1 MLLFRIIMI
10 SCMLI
15 VFIVM
20 FATLSSANKPKKN
33 MFMAVTLPYDVLESD
48 FIKEIQKEY
57 KSLCN
62 KVYIIMLLTAI
73 PCIFPFWIFKNITVY
88 IFYML
93 IWCLVFS
100 YYGII
105 PFKLMN
111 RKVKAEKSKNNWF
124 VGEKKVVYC
133 DIKTTMLKNKMPI
146 SNKYFL
152 IPLLI
157 SLFPLII
164 SLKNMSSENI
174 VFLIISI
181 LNIGLIIFI
190 FCITKQYNKS
200 KLKTY
205 STDSEINFILNK
217 TEKRMMSI
225 YFLINALVESI
236 LILVI
241 YLMIFDYIN
250 VEFFNIYITST
261 IILSSAVALGLIYIK
276 KKINKLDE
284 ELSSQNKSSEIIVDD
299 DDCWIDGIYYYNP
312 NDSSKVVSSRFGYNV
327 TYNIATKHGY
337 FMAKKLDKIVLGAT
351 FLLMIILMLP
361 SEFATSSISFNDNSP
376 NISISSFPY
385 SYDLDYN
392 DIESIT
398 ITNEPISFKL
408 RTNGIATDTKC
419 IGNFKSDKY
428 GKCRVYL
435 YFDGEDDNPKYIVM
449 KLKNNK
455 VDYLIYNTKDDKQTE
470 KVYSKLQKNL
480 D

>member
-1 MLLFRIIMI
+1 
-10 SCMLI
+10 MLI

-124 VGEKKVVYC
+124 VGKKKVVYC

-164 SLKNMSSENI
+164 S
-174 VFLIISI
+174 
-181 LNIGLIIFI
+181 
-190 FCITKQYNKS
+190 
-200 KLKTY
+200 
-205 STDSEINFILNK
+205 
-217 TEKRMMSI
+217 
-225 YFLINALVESI
+225 
-236 LILVI
+236 
-241 YLMIFDYIN
+241 
-250 VEFFNIYITST
+250 
-261 IILSSAVALGLIYIK
+261 
-276 KKINKLDE
+276 
-284 ELSSQNKSSEIIVDD
+284 
-299 DDCWIDGIYYYNP
+299 
-312 NDSSKVVSSRFGYNV
+312 
-327 TYNIATKHGY
+327 
-337 FMAKKLDKIVLGAT
+337 
-351 FLLMIILMLP
+351 
-361 SEFATSSISFNDNSP
+361 
-376 NISISSFPY
+376 
-385 SYDLDYN
+385 
-392 DIESIT
+392 
-398 ITNEPISFKL
+398 
-408 RTNGIATDTKC
+408 
-419 IGNFKSDKY
+419 
-428 GKCRVYL
+428 
-435 YFDGEDDNPKYIVM
+435 
-449 KLKNNK
+449 
-455 VDYLIYNTKDDKQTE
+455 
-470 KVYSKLQKNL
+470 
-480 D
+480 

>member
-15 VFIVM
+15 MFIVM

-133 DIKTTMLKNKMPI
+133 DTKTTLLKNSMPI

-152 IPLLI
+152 IPILI
-157 SLFPLII
+157 GIIPLIMSI
-164 SLKNMSSENI
+164 KNFSSENI
-174 VFLIISI
+174 VFLVVAI
-181 LNIGLIIFI
+181 LNLGVILLMFYIAKIF
-190 FCITKQYNKS
+190 NKN

-205 STDSEINFILNK
+205 STDSKINFILNK
-217 TEKRMMSI
+217 TEKRMVSI
-225 YFLINALVESI
+225 YFLINAIVESLI
-236 LILVI
+236 ILVF
-241 YLMIFDYIN
+241 YLIFFEYIDI
-250 VEFFNIYITST
+250 EFFNIIIIST
-261 IILSSAVALGLIYIK
+261 VVLSSIVALGFIYIK
-276 KKINKLDE
+276 KKINDLDE
-284 ELSSQNKSSEIIVDD
+284 ELTSKNKNSEIIVDD
-299 DDCWIDGIYYYNP
+299 DDYWIDGIYYYNP
-312 NDSSKVVSSRFGYNV
+312 NDSSKMVNSRFGYNM
-327 TYNIATKHGY
+327 TYNMATKHGY

-435 YFDGEDDNPKYIVM
+435 YFDGEDNNPKYIVM

-455 VDYLIYNTKDDKQTE
+455 FDYLIYNTKDDKNTE

>member
-1 MLLFRIIMI
+1 
-10 SCMLI
+10 
-15 VFIVM
+15 
-20 FATLSSANKPKKN
+20 
-33 MFMAVTLPYDVLESD
+33 
-48 FIKEIQKEY
+48 
-57 KSLCN
+57 
-62 KVYIIMLLTAI
+62 
-73 PCIFPFWIFKNITVY
+73 
-88 IFYML
+88 ML

-111 RKVKAEKSKNNWF
+111 CKVKAEKSKNNWF

-284 ELSSQNKSSEIIVDD
+284 ELSSKNKSSEIIVDD
-299 DDCWIDGIYYYNP
+299 DDFWIDGIYYYNP
-312 NDSSKVVSSRFGYNV
+312 NDSSKIVSSRFGYNV

-455 VDYLIYNTKDDKQTE
+455 FDYLIYNTKDDKQTE